1 MILAGG
7 GGARL
12 GGADKAS
19 LDVGGRTLLERAL
32 DAVAEIEQVAVA
44 GPASATSREVVF
56 APESPP
62 GGGPA
67 AGLLTALVDGLGV
80 SEGLVAVVAVDLP
93 GVAASTLRRLM
104 LAADRDG
111 ALLVD
116 GEGRRQHLCGVYAV
130 PALLA
135 AAPPRE
141 EWHGLPMHRL
151 LTDLRLAE
159 VEAVG
164 DEAHDVD
171 TWADH
176 RELDGRLR
184 TGPSDGLRGASGSA
198 TVEG

>member
-7 GGARL
+7 GGTRL
-12 GGADKAS
+12 GGADKAD
-19 LDVGGRTLLERAL
+19 LEVGGRRLIDRAL
-32 DAVAEIEQVAVA
+32 DAVHEIERVAVA
-44 GPASATSREVVF
+44 GPVTPTSREVVF
-56 APESPP
+56 AQESPS

-80 SEGLVAVVAVDLP
+80 RDGLVAVVAVDLP
-93 GVAASTLRRLM
+93 GVVAPTLRRLM

-116 GEGRRQHLCGVYAV
+116 AGGRRQHLCGVYAV

-141 EWHGLPMHRL
+141 QWHGLPMHRL
-151 LTDLRLAE
+151 LADLRLAE

-164 DEAHDVD
+164 DEAHDID

-176 RELDGRLR
+176 RTLDERL
-184 TGPSDGLRGASGSA
+184 
-198 TVEG
+198 

>member
-12 GGADKAS
+12 GGVDKAS

-32 DAVAEIEQVAVA
+32 DAVAEIERVAVA
-44 GPASATSREVVF
+44 GPESPTPREVVF
-56 APESPP
+56 TMETPP

-67 AGLLTALVDGLGV
+67 AGLLTALVDGLGIDD
-80 SEGLVAVVAVDLP
+80 GLVAVVAVDLP
-93 GVAASTLRRLM
+93 GVVAPTLRRLM

-116 GEGRRQHLCGVYAV
+116 ADGRRQHLCGVYAV

-151 LTDLRLAE
+151 LADLRLAE

-176 RELDGRLR
+176 RALHERASKE
-184 TGPSDGLRGASGSA
+184 PADGLRGQAGSA

>member
-32 DAVAEIEQVAVA
+32 DAVEEIEMVAVA
-44 GPASATSREVVF
+44 GPPRETSRPVVF
-56 APESPP
+56 AVEDPT

-80 SEGLVAVVAVDLP
+80 TEGLVAVVAVDLP
-93 GVAASTLRRLM
+93 GVVAPTLRRLM

-116 GEGRRQHLCGVYAV
+116 ADGRRQHLCGVYAV

-141 EWHGLPMHRL
+141 DWHGLPMHRL
-151 LTDLRLAE
+151 LAGLRLAE

-164 DEAHDVD
+164 DEAHDID

-176 RELDGRLR
+176 RALDGRLDR
-184 TGPSDGLRGASGSA
+184 RP
-198 TVEG
+198 